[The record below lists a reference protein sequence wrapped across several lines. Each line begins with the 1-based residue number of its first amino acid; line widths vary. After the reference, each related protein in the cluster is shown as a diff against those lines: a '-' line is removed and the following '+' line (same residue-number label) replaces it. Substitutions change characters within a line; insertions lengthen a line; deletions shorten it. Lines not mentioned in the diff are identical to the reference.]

1 MLITLP
7 PLDRPYQ
14 SHVCLFFVTILF
26 IGYQNDHAKFLFFF
40 VMLMI
45 LIKVRAKNRPLF
57 SPKFFIDVISRIYR
71 QFSRII
77 KFQKKQQ
84 HDNSVNLEIFLFAQS
99 LNLVYVQS
107 RHIEI

>member
-7 PLDRPYQ
+7 PLDRPFQ

-26 IGYQNDHAKFLFFF
+26 IGYQNDHAKFFFEKMFIVTFDSFFFF
-40 VMLMI
+40 VMLII

-77 KFQKKQQ
+77 KFQK
-84 HDNSVNLEIFLFAQS
+84 FLKFMTFGHP
-99 LNLVYVQS
+99 L
-107 RHIEI
+107 